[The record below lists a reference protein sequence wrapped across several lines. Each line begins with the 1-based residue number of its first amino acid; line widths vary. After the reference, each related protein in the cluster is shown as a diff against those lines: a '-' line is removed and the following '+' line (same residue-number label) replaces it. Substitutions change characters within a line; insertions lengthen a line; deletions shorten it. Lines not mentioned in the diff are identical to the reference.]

1 MAEETKVRLRLD
13 ANPAKR
19 EMSGLVRE
27 GFRTAGK
34 INAGIRGTIG
44 RGLGA
49 VGLGAGV
56 GTGLQAIRGAT
67 ESGFGAVVGETFG
80 ALGAQLED
88 FLLGDLGA
96 DARAAKTTRDDVI
109 RTFAYQAATMNNGE
123 GGVPQEA
130 KNYQQSLYSLNR
142 QFEKGRK
149 IIESDKDMFG
159 PGIGDVLV
167 RIGKVIG
174 QELTKAV
181 DYLIDQIPI
190 IGGGG
195 SDGN

>member
-19 EMSGLVRE
+19 EMAGLVRE

-34 INAGIRGTIG
+34 INSGIRSTIG

-67 ESGFGAVVGETFG
+67 ESGFGAVIGETFG

-88 FLLGDLGA
+88 ALLGDLGA
-96 DARAAKTTRDDVI
+96 EARAKKTTREEVI
-109 RTFAYQAATMNNGE
+109 QAFAYQAARQGS
-123 GGVPQEA
+123 VPQEA
-130 KNYQQSLYSLNR
+130 KNYQQSLFSLQSER
-142 QFEKGRK
+142 EKGRK
-149 IIESDKDMFG
+149 IIEQDTDLYG
-159 PGIGDVLV
+159 PGIGDVLE
-167 RIGKVIG
+167 RIGKILG
-174 QELTKAV
+174 QELEKAV
-181 DYLIDQIPI
+181 DYLISKLPI
-190 IGGGG
+190 IG
-195 SDGN
+195 D